1 MEIDGQWGV
10 GKLFE
15 YSRLNDD
22 WFIGSTGPTEWKA
35 EDLTSQS
42 FLLKKICRHSAKSHY
57 EGRRR
62 KRPLANWRSG
72 GLILALSYLRWVQR
86 KFAAGF
92 ELSMVEFF
100 RTQLQDLTKPGTS
113 YIHTLAPSR
122 PFDFTRSEIWAVHM
136 CRAQQNY
143 FCPRTLELTE
153 VCEWEHALP
162 AKAGR
167 VGSATCTSGVSWRN
181 RHRHCPLNEPRWWK
195 KCMKGWSC
203 WRWFEGAA
211 FGVVDVFL
219 LLPKLRQKFLE
230 REAIAYRERDKEHA
244 VFCNEMHA
252 RVFPRRNRF
261 RIGRIL
267 VRYWTHSCPLL

>member
-1 MEIDGQWGV
+1 MVDLLTQQVLQSEKQKIWRLRAFFWKRYVDIAPKATMKVEGETATS
-10 GKLFE
+10 KL
-15 YSRLNDD
+15 
-22 WFIGSTGPTEWKA
+22 TEWGA
-35 EDLTSQS
+35 DFSTEISTLSAA
-42 FLLKKICRHSAKSHY
+42 KICCRVWNEH
-57 EGRRR
+57 GRVFLDTVARLD
-62 KRPLANWRSG
+62 KAWNIIYTYFG
-72 GLILALSYLRWVQR
+72 GHDQMDSKNISYQ
-86 KFAAGF
+86 
-92 ELSMVEFF
+92 
-100 RTQLQDLTKPGTS
+100 T
-113 YIHTLAPSR
+113 PSR
-122 PFDFTRSEIWAVHM
+122 PFDFTWSEIWAVHM

-143 FCPRTLELTE
+143 FCPRTLELTK

-181 RHRHCPLNEPRWWK
+181 RHRHCPLNEPRCWK
-195 KCMKGWSC
+195 KRMKGWSC
-203 WRWFEGAA
+203 WPWFEG
-211 FGVVDVFL
+211 GSLWCGRCVS

-252 RVFPRRNRF
+252 IVFPKRNRF